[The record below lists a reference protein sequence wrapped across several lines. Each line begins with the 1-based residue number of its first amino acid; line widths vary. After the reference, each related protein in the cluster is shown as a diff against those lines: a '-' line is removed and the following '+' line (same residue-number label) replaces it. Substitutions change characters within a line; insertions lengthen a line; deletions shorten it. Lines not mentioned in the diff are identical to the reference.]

1 MTITFE
7 AVTLPFKVGDTIY
20 VNEKHGQQLDQQ
32 TGPVDEYFQAEIER
46 IFFDGRLEEISVITD
61 PVESYEMNIRTAIYV
76 VKPIGK
82 DQDLAS
88 TPIKL
93 DLPIKEPKLFATEE
107 ELKKFL
113 AERNQIDDTIT
124 PAKPD

>member
-20 VNEKHGQQLDQQ
+20 INEKHGQDLDQQ
-32 TGPVDEYFQAEIER
+32 TGPVDEYFQAQVER

-76 VKPIGK
+76 VKPTGK
-82 DQDLAS
+82 YKDLIS
-88 TPIKL
+88 MPVKI
-93 DLPIKEPKLFATEE
+93 DIPIKEPKLFATED

-113 AERNQIDDTIT
+113 QNRNQIDDTLT
-124 PAKPD
+124 PTKS

>member
-7 AVTLPFKVGDTIY
+7 AVTLPFKVGDTIF
-20 VNEKHGQQLDQQ
+20 VNEKQEQELDQQ
-32 TGPVDEYFQAEIER
+32 SGPVDEYFQAQIER

-76 VKPIGK
+76 VKPVGK
-82 DQDLAS
+82 YQDVQSIPL
-88 TPIKL
+88 KL

-107 ELKKFL
+107 ELKQYVQN
-113 AERNQIDDTIT
+113 RNQIDDAIT
-124 PAKPD
+124 PAKLQ